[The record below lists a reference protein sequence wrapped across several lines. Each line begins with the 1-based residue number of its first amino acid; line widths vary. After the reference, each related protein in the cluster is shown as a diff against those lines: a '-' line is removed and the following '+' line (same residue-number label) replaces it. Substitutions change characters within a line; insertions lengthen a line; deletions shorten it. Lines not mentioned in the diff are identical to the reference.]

1 MKLRILAVALVL
13 FASTAIGYAK
23 SSPNVSVNLQQL
35 TSTNDTFYFRGP
47 VSIQYRLEV
56 RNPTSQPVTLRSLR
70 LESIGPGAYTIHS
83 GNTPLKLQLG
93 PNESRAVTIS
103 AWGRARGGF
112 MSAEEPV
119 TIQGT
124 AYFNSPSGSFV
135 KLFNENIMQP

>member
-23 SSPNVSVNLQQL
+23 SSPNVAVNLQQL

-47 VSIQYRLEV
+47 VNIQYRLEV
-56 RNPTSQPVTLRSLR
+56 SNPTSQPVTLRSLR

-93 PNESRAVTIS
+93 PNQTRAITIS

-112 MSAEEPV
+112 LTTDEPV

>member
-1 MKLRILAVALVL
+1 MKFKILAVALVL

-23 SSPNVSVNLQQL
+23 SSPNVAVNLQQL
-35 TSTNDTFYFRGP
+35 TSTNDMFYFRGP

-70 LESIGPGAYTIHS
+70 LESIGPGAYTIHTTS
-83 GNTPLKLQLG
+83 TPLKLQLG

-112 MSAEEPV
+112 LSAGEPV

-135 KLFNENIMQP
+135 KLFNENIMRP

>member
-23 SSPNVSVNLQQL
+23 SSPNVSVNMQQL
-35 TSTNDTFYFRGP
+35 NSTNDTFYFRGP

-56 RNPTSQPVTLRSLR
+56 TNPTSQPVTLRSLR
-70 LESIGPGAYTIHS
+70 LESIGPGAYTIHTTT
-83 GNTPLKLQLG
+83 TPLKLQLG

-112 MSAEEPV
+112 LSADEPV

>member
-1 MKLRILAVALVL
+1 MKSKILAVALVL
-13 FASTAIGYAK
+13 FASAAIGYAK
-23 SSPNVSVNLQQL
+23 SSPNVSVNMQQL

-56 RNPTSQPVTLRSLR
+56 TNPTSQPVTLRSLR
-70 LESIGPGAYTIHS
+70 LESIGPGAYTIHTTT
-83 GNTPLKLQLG
+83 TPLKLQLG

-112 MSAEEPV
+112 LSADEPV

>member
-1 MKLRILAVALVL
+1 MKFKILAVALVL

-23 SSPNVSVNLQQL
+23 SSPNVAVNLQQL
-35 TSTNDTFYFRGP
+35 TSTNDMFYFRGP

-56 RNPTSQPVTLRSLR
+56 RNPTSEPVTLRSLR
-70 LESIGPGAYTIHS
+70 LESIGPGAYTIHTTS
-83 GNTPLKLQLG
+83 TPLKLQLG

-112 MSAEEPV
+112 LSADEPV

-124 AYFNSPSGSFV
+124 AYFNSPSGPFV
-135 KLFNENIMQP
+135 KLFNENIMRP